1 MVNTIEITIIVII
14 IQIIYRYINLFI
26 FKNKPK
32 SYELLTDKIIRT
44 LEENNK
50 EHKKKISSLETLII
64 EISEKN
70 NNEHKKKISSLETLI
85 VEIIVE
91 NEKAFEKIEK
101 LEKNDRINKETIKEN
116 NNSLET
122 LITEKIKTLEKNID
136 NEIKIID
143 YEFERIINEY
153 CIGNND
159 KITLRVE
166 ELEKYVDEIDEHH
179 EELSSTSSSRI
190 DSMLNDIDRIR
201 KPDSFTPVST
211 GNDNRVL
218 STNTDGVVGTI
229 EFPRGMIISWI
240 PPQYINTDNDEENR
254 IRPPAPAGWAY
265 CDGTNGTPDLRC
277 RYLVGMG
284 YEDEKMMVNM
294 REEAYEPYIQ
304 NRIEAYKK
312 NPTDPNLVQFANAN
326 IQSNPPYKNFPDIM
340 HNNMANN
347 NINYMVGFSYNNG
360 VYCRD
365 KDYNNDDFVVA
376 KVIPKNY
383 RNDHQPGVRVLNDK
397 EVWHKSVTSK
407 HDGGKTWIHLPQKLI
422 YKPEYV
428 NYPTDNYFNADGV
441 SYSRT
446 NSLKLNENLR
456 TAVYYLMKL

>member
-14 IQIIYRYINLFI
+14 IQIIYKYINLFI

-50 EHKKKISSLETLII
+50 ENKKKISSLETLIV
-64 EISEKN
+64 EISKKN
-70 NNEHKKKISSLETLI
+70 NKEHKKKISSLETLI

-91 NEKAFEKIEK
+91 NEKAIEKIEE

-166 ELEKYVDEIDEHH
+166 ELEQYVDEINEHH

-190 DSMLNDIDRIR
+190 DSMLNDIDRI
-201 KPDSFTPVST
+201 KNPVSI
-211 GNDNRVL
+211 GNNNLIL
-218 STNTDGVVGTI
+218 STNTDGAVGTI

-240 PPQYINTDNDEENR
+240 PPQYINNNQTYDDEDR
-254 IRPPAPAGWAY
+254 IRPPAPVGWAY
-265 CDGTNGTPDLRC
+265 CDGNNGTPDLRC

-284 YEDEKMMVNM
+284 YEDEKMMIDIKKDYLKAYTGKNHAFYHERM
-294 REEAYEPYIQ
+294 MKKAREP
-304 NRIEAYKK
+304 K
-312 NPTDPNLVQFANAN
+312 NSKLLEHLTSDDTEYDYDDYYLRP
-326 IQSNPPYKNFPDIM
+326 NFPELIW
-340 HNNMANN
+340 NNIANK
-347 NINYMVGFSYNNG
+347 NINYMVGCEYNSAPTEEYTYIRHDCSEPTGVIAEDKDEESDRWDITNRVEFPSYN
-360 VYCRD
+360 
-365 KDYNNDDFVVA
+365 K
-376 KVIPKNY
+376 
-383 RNDHQPGVRVLNDK
+383 
-397 EVWHKSVTSK
+397 
-407 HDGGKTWIHLPQKLI
+407 
-422 YKPEYV
+422 
-428 NYPTDNYFNADGV
+428 
-441 SYSRT
+441 
-446 NSLKLNENLR
+446 NLR

>member
-91 NEKAFEKIEK
+91 NEKAFEKIEE

-179 EELSSTSSSRI
+179 EELSSTSASRI
-190 DSMLNDIDRIR
+190 DSMLNDIDRI
-201 KPDSFTPVST
+201 KNPASI
-211 GNDNRVL
+211 GNNNLIL
-218 STNTDGVVGTI
+218 STNTDGVVGAI

-240 PPQYINTDNDEENR
+240 PPQYINNEQTCDDDEDK
-254 IRPPAPAGWAY
+254 IRPPAPVGWAY
-265 CDGTNGTPDLRC
+265 CDGTNRTPDLRC

-284 YEDEKMMVNM
+284 YEDEKMMIDIKKEYLKAYTGKNHAFYNERMVKKA
-294 REEAYEPYIQ
+294 REP
-304 NRIEAYKK
+304 K
-312 NPTDPNLVQFANAN
+312 NSKLLEHLTSDDTEYDYNNYYSRPDFPELIWNNIAN
-326 IQSNPPYKNFPDIM
+326 K
-340 HNNMANN
+340 
-347 NINYMVGFSYNNG
+347 NINYMVGVDYNQSPEEHRTFISHDCSKLDGFVCEDKDEESDRWDITNRVEFPSYN
-360 VYCRD
+360 
-365 KDYNNDDFVVA
+365 K
-376 KVIPKNY
+376 
-383 RNDHQPGVRVLNDK
+383 
-397 EVWHKSVTSK
+397 
-407 HDGGKTWIHLPQKLI
+407 
-422 YKPEYV
+422 
-428 NYPTDNYFNADGV
+428 
-441 SYSRT
+441 
-446 NSLKLNENLR
+446 NLR